1 MYDLGLPED
10 ATRTVVLATTRP
22 RSYLVAEVESWHVE
36 VLLHLRP
43 YCQVRRRRFALH
55 GGEDWGNG
63 CCLFLLLLISLGS
76 EVGERKGGVTLGYR
90 RYRR

>member
-10 ATRTVVLATTRP
+10 ATRTIVLAMTRP

-43 YCQVRRRRFALH
+43 YCQVRIRASWW
-55 GGEDWGNG
+55 GG
-63 CCLFLLLLISLGS
+63 L
-76 EVGERKGGVTLGYR
+76 GERLLFIFVVVNQSGKRGWGKERGGYVGLLSL
-90 RYRR
+90 